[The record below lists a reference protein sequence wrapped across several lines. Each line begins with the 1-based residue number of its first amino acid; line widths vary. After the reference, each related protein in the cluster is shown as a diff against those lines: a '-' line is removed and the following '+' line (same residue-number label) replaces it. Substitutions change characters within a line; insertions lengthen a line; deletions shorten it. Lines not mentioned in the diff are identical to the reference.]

1 MVASARAPLRIDRLR
16 ALNVPQPVHVL
27 VDDHGC
33 PTAVATEIPDHSTTT
48 AGGPNYRAIDEILEI
63 WRVDDE
69 WWRRPL
75 TRRYLDVVL
84 AGGSHVILF
93 EDLNVGGWFLQMP

>member
-1 MVASARAPLRIDRLR
+1 MVASARTPLRIDRLR
-16 ALNVPQPVHVL
+16 ALNVPQPVDVL
-27 VDDHGC
+27 VDNHGL
-33 PTAVATEIPDHSTTT
+33 PTAVMNEMPDRSTTT
-48 AGGPNYRAIDEILEI
+48 SSGPNYRAVEEILEI